1 MAAAVSNNRIA
12 ANRDKET
19 AMYVEIEL
27 IDDPGVIIR
36 VLLDSGAATS
46 VMSSKQLRRI
56 WHKLKRE
63 YNGKRS
69 NLISGG
75 GGSLGVGLG
84 TTNLRFKF
92 PGYDTVY
99 EQTVEIIDNDGVP
112 SILGV
117 DFLKSVSANMQYSQ
131 ACDTA
136 TWTTETGVVPMH
148 CSAPQLTA
156 SCDLTI
162 AHGAVIPQAGHS
174 LDLDRK
180 GLVAYIDVDP
190 TQVRFNQIV
199 DVNPVLSLLK
209 LITVLLVTM
218 HWTCS
223 QRTRCDPASSLP
235 DCQ

>member
-1 MAAAVSNNRIA
+1 MTSIVGTAITIATLVLVEKPARATASKTRQVAAAVSNSRIA

-19 AMYVEIEL
+19 AKLFNSTYVEIEL

-46 VMSSKQLRRI
+46 VMSSKQLRHI

-63 YNGKRS
+63 YTGKKS
-69 NLISGG
+69 NLISAG

-84 TTNLRFKF
+84 TTDLRFKF

-136 TWTTETGVVPMH
+136 TWTTETGETVVVPMH
-148 CSAPQLTA
+148 FGSSTPKRVCHH
-156 SCDLTI
+156 
-162 AHGAVIPQAGHS
+162 HG
-174 LDLDRK
+174 
-180 GLVAYIDVDP
+180 
-190 TQVRFNQIV
+190 
-199 DVNPVLSLLK
+199 
-209 LITVLLVTM
+209 
-218 HWTCS
+218 
-223 QRTRCDPASSLP
+223 
-235 DCQ
+235 